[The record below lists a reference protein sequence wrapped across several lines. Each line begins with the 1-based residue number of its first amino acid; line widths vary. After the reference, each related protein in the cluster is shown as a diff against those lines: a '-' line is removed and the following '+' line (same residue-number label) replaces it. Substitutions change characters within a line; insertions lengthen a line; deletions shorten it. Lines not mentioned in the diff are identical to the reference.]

1 MNTSSNIHTEE
12 VVHTLLLNPYALEL
26 KADEQLAKTKQ
37 LFPISQVLILVYASI
52 GNGTEN
58 YLRHAPPLKG
68 LNITE

>member
-1 MNTSSNIHTEE
+1 M
-12 VVHTLLLNPYALEL
+12 LLERLNPYALGL
-26 KADEQLAKTKQ
+26 KAVERVAKTKPPS
-37 LFPISQVLILVYASI
+37 PITQVLILVYASI